1 MGIYTKAGDRGF
13 TSTINRRNIPK
24 NSPIFSVLGTLD
36 EANST
41 LGTSKP
47 YLSTALAERVDKLQK
62 EIYSFNGELA
72 GAERFAT
79 PERIRELEQEI
90 DTVMAEVGE
99 IKLFI
104 TPGKTPGGAAL
115 DVARTVM
122 RRCEREAISLSQ
134 IGGISREA
142 LSWLNRI
149 SDYIYALAR
158 LADAKEATP
167 ARPETPRQ
175 EQTVAVPAS
184 ADGIHLA
191 VEHRNL
197 SDIADDLCK
206 VVVAKAREMGV
217 KVVAAVCDNGGN
229 LLSLKRDDDAFIASI
244 DIAINKAFTSTSL
257 KMSTKQ
263 VGELS
268 QPGAS
273 LYGLQYTNSGKIVIF
288 GGGVTLTMGGT
299 IVGALGVSGG
309 SAEQDTALAEFGKKV
324 FEGGI

>member
-1 MGIYTKAGDRGF
+1 MSIYTKAGDKGF
-13 TSTINRRNIPK
+13 TSTMNRHSVPK

-41 LGTSKP
+41 LGTAKP
-47 YLSTALAERVDKLQK
+47 HLDAELSEQVETLQND
-62 EIYSFNGELA
+62 IYAFNGELA
-72 GAERFAT
+72 GAEKFVT
-79 PERIRELEQEI
+79 PEKIHSLEEKI
-90 DTVMAEVGE
+90 DAAMAKLGE
-99 IKLFI
+99 IKLFV

-122 RRCEREAISLSQ
+122 RRCEREAVSLSQ
-134 IGGISREA
+134 IGGITREA
-142 LSWLNRI
+142 LGWLNRT
-149 SDYIYALAR
+149 SDYIFALAR
-158 LADAKEATP
+158 LADAGSS
-167 ARPETPRQ
+167 ETAAKPVQ
-175 EQTVAVPAS
+175 LEKKVAVPM
-184 ADGIHLA
+184 DGIKLA
-191 VEHRNL
+191 VAHRNL

-206 VVVAKAREMGV
+206 VVVLKAREMGI

-257 KMSTKQ
+257 KMSTEQ
-263 VGELS
+263 VGKLT

-288 GGGVTLTMGGT
+288 GGGVPLTMNGE

-309 SAEQDTALAEFGKKV
+309 SAEEDTGLAEFGKKV

>member
-1 MGIYTKAGDRGF
+1 MSIYTKAGDRGF
-13 TSTINRRNIPK
+13 TSTINRKNIPK

-36 EANST
+36 EASSA
-41 LGTSKP
+41 LGTAKP
-47 YLSTALAERVDKLQK
+47 HLEKDLAEKVDRLQK
-62 EIYSFNGELA
+62 DIFAFNGELA
-72 GAERFAT
+72 GAEKFAT
-79 PERIRELEQEI
+79 AEKIRALEQEI
-90 DTVMAEVGE
+90 DSITSRLGE
-99 IKLFI
+99 MKVFI
-104 TPGKTPGGAAL
+104 TPGKNAGSAAL
-115 DVARTVM
+115 DLARTMM

-142 LSWLNRI
+142 MSWINRA

-158 LADAKEATP
+158 LADSDEAAGAGTKFSGKQP
-167 ARPETPRQ
+167 LSTN
-175 EQTVAVPAS
+175 
-184 ADGIHLA
+184 GIRLA
-191 VEHRNL
+191 VEKHNL

-206 VVVAKAREMGV
+206 VVIAKAREMGI

-273 LYGLQYTNSGKIVIF
+273 LYGLQYTNSGRIVIF
-288 GGGVTLTMGGT
+288 GGGEPLLMNGE

-309 SAEQDTALAEFGKKV
+309 SAEEDTLLCEFGKRV
-324 FEGGI
+324 FEGGN

>member
-41 LGTSKP
+41 LGTAKP
-47 YLSTALAERVDKLQK
+47 QLSAALAERVDRLQK

-90 DTVMAEVGE
+90 DAVMADVGE

-115 DVARTVM
+115 DVARTVL

-142 LSWLNRI
+142 LGWLNRT
-149 SDYIYALAR
+149 SDYIYAMAR
-158 LADAKEATP
+158 LADAADPVSKNSEPT
-167 ARPETPRQ
+167 RQ
-175 EQTVAVPAS
+175 EQSVSVAAQGV
-184 ADGIHLA
+184 HLA

-206 VVVAKAREMGV
+206 VVIAKAREMGI

-229 LLSLKRDDDAFIASI
+229 LLSFKRDDDAFIASI
-244 DIAINKAFTSTSL
+244 DIAINKAYTSTSL

-268 QPGAS
+268 QPGAP

-288 GGGVTLTMGGT
+288 GGGVTLTMNGT

-309 SAEQDTALAEFGKKV
+309 SADEDTALAEFGKKV

>member
-13 TSTINRRNIPK
+13 TSTMNRRNIPK

-41 LGTSKP
+41 LGTAKP
-47 YLSTALAERVDKLQK
+47 ELNDGLAERVEKLQK
-62 EIYSFNGELA
+62 DIYSFNGELA

-90 DTVMAEVGE
+90 DAMMAEVGE
-99 IKLFI
+99 IKSFI
-104 TPGKTPGGAAL
+104 TPGNTSGGAAL
-115 DVARTVM
+115 DLARTVM
-122 RRCEREAISLSQ
+122 RRAEREAIALSQ

-142 LSWLNRI
+142 LGWLNRT
-149 SDYIYALAR
+149 SDYIYAMAR
-158 LADAKEATP
+158 LADGAVAQPKKSNTGKQ
-167 ARPETPRQ
+167 ET
-175 EQTVAVPAS
+175 AVS
-184 ADGIHLA
+184 VSTEGIHLA

-206 VVVAKAREMGV
+206 VIVAKAREMGV
-217 KVVAAVCDNGGN
+217 KIVAAVCDNGGN
-229 LLSLKRDDDAFIASI
+229 LLSFKRDDDAFIASI

-273 LYGLQYTNSGKIVIF
+273 LYGLQYTNSGRIVIF
-288 GGGVTLTMGGT
+288 GGGVTLTMGDT